1 MSVDTTTGFP
11 PYSYLIDGVVTT
23 DTVFNLPQGNY
34 TLTLADS
41 IGCISDDYNV
51 NILQPDSLYACGM
64 DTNKVA
70 VLLDSFTMSF
80 DSSYSHTTQVSN
92 AWS

>member
-11 PYSYLIDGVVTT
+11 PIHLIDGVVTT

-51 NILQPDSLYACGM
+51 NILQPDSLYAWYGYQQSS
-64 DTNKVA
+64 
-70 VLLDSFTMSF
+70 SFIGF
-80 DSSYSHTTQVSN
+80 VYDVF
-92 AWS
+92 